1 MAVEETRDQLRALN
15 IRVVRLHKVLL
26 DRQHR
31 AYERRH
37 GPVAP
42 TQLLQL
48 LLHDEQF
55 AWLRP
60 LSGLMARIDEAL
72 DDDSE
77 VSRAGVERLF
87 RDVEALLRSD
97 RDGTFETR
105 YRDALQESPEVVMAH
120 ADVVKALPTGS
131 PQ

>member
-31 AYERRH
+31 AYEYRH

-42 TQLLQL
+42 TQLLHL

-77 VSRAGVERLF
+77 VSRAGVARLF

-120 ADVVKALPTGS
+120 ADVVKALPTVG